1 MKYMLIVLC
10 GIWQIL
16 TVLSLGKAVYELAN
30 PKKRH
35 FWDKTSHGHD
45 LPTLE
50 LVTASPN
57 PAPVVAAYN
66 VIPLRQAAVT
76 RSVPETRNIGAAIS
90 GRLRRP

>member
-1 MKYMLIVLC
+1 MLIVLC

-45 LPTLE
+45 LHTLE
-50 LVTASPN
+50 LVTAVPD
-57 PAPVVAAYN
+57 PAAVVAADN
-66 VIPLRQAAVT
+66 VIPLRQAAVV
-76 RSVPETRNIGAAIS
+76 SPKDESA
-90 GRLRRP
+90 